1 MIAMAA
7 DGSQER
13 FLTRKFL
20 PFTAIFVL
28 TASIVK
34 IGFGVGM
41 IVYEKTPMAISHLPL
56 QRAPI
61 ILLVAGI
68 IGIPLGCVGLYWWI
82 KKRTFDEMGK
92 PLIWFIGLLIV
103 VSVLTLVAGC
113 LGILDV
119 NKLKDSFEADL
130 KKQIEQYGK
139 TGKYEILRN
148 IDRLQKEDKC
158 CGAINYA
165 DWRHTAYGGG
175 RYDKVPDSCCNVDH
189 PHHACGFEF
198 ELSKINHKGCYS
210 SALDGM
216 KLHLEL
222 VAYGGIIFGIIE
234 IILCIAHLS
243 LCLCGRSPSNAQQ
256 RQTYK
261 KTESFSEHTLKEKK
275 PREGGAQDNQA
286 SAAEESPSDAQEKAF

>member
-28 TASIVK
+28 TASIVM

-41 IVYEKTPMAISHLPL
+41 IVHEKT
-56 QRAPI
+56 QTAPI
-61 ILLVAGI
+61 ILVVAGS

-82 KKRTFDEMGK
+82 KKRTFDEMEK

-103 VSVLTLVAGC
+103 VSVPTLVAGC

-119 NKLKDSFEADL
+119 NKKALLKDDFEADL
-130 KKQIEQYGK
+130 KLYGK
-139 TGKYEILRN
+139 TGHYEILRN
-148 IDRLQKEDKC
+148 IDRRQIEGKC

-175 RYDKVPDSCCNVDH
+175 RYDKVPDSCCKVDH
-189 PHHACGFEF
+189 RRHACGFEF
-198 ELSKINHKGCYS
+198 ELSKINQKGCNSYS
-210 SALDGM
+210 PALDGM
-216 KLHLEL
+216 KLHLKL
-222 VAYGGIIFGIIE
+222 VAYGGIICGIIE
-234 IILCIAHLS
+234 IILWIALLF
-243 LCLCGRSPSNAQQ
+243 LCLCGRSPSNGQH

-261 KTESFSEHTLKEKK
+261 KTESFSVHTLEEKE
-275 PREGGAQDNQA
+275 PRGVGAQDNQA
-286 SAAEESPSDAQEKAF
+286 SAGEERPPDTQEKAF